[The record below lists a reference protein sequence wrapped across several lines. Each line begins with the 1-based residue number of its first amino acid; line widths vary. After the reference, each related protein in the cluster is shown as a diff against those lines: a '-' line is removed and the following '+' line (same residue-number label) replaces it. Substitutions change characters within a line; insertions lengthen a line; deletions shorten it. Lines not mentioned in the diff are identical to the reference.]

1 MSSDNGSG
9 IDRGESLFEAFT
21 RTSDASRPG
30 ANAPGA
36 PAGGAPP
43 VPPAPAAPEPPPV
56 QQKYVWC
63 SDCRAALRTH
73 YFALDTRP
81 LCGKCRVGYANAID
95 HARGGAGFRH
105 ALMLGGG
112 AALACATGLGIIL
125 MIIPVFRIFLAIG
138 IGHVVGKAVNKATG
152 DYTMRRY
159 QVLAA
164 VLTYLAI
171 GFGSLAPVVKEMFT
185 APSAADVRAASLDE
199 RVRADEMALSAEQA
213 DSDDEEVSEFGEAE
227 SAATP
232 EAMPADQLE
241 EMEAEY
247 RRNRAEQFRPPV
259 SAEESAAQSVRAA
272 GFVKGI
278 VVMLGLLFV
287 LPLLS
292 LFGYGLYGIGI
303 GILALGYGVYKA
315 WDITASG
322 TTYQISGPFRVGT
335 GPIPVTLG

>member
-1 MSSDNGSG
+1 MSSDRGSG

-21 RTSDASRPG
+21 RTSDA
-30 ANAPGA
+30 NKPGA

-43 VPPAPAAPEPPPV
+43 SPPAAPEPPVP
-56 QQKYVWC
+56 QKFVWC
-63 SDCRAALRTH
+63 SDCRTAIRTH

-81 LCGKCRVGYANAID
+81 LCGKCRVGYAKTID
-95 HARGGAGFRH
+95 HARSGAGFRH

-125 MIIPVFRIFLAIG
+125 MILPVFRIFLAIG

-185 APSAADVRAASLDE
+185 PPTAAEVRAAELDE
-199 RVRADEMALSAEQA
+199 RLRADEAALAAEQA
-213 DSDDEEVSEFGEAE
+213 TASDDAEEDEGESYPGEDSEEIEQDLRDAR
-227 SAATP
+227 AA
-232 EAMPADQLE
+232 
-241 EMEAEY
+241 
-247 RRNRAEQFRPPV
+247 QFRPPV
-259 SAEESAAQSVRAA
+259 SAEESAANSVRGA

-278 VVMLGLLFV
+278 VVLLGLLFV

-292 LFGYGLYGIGI
+292 LFGYGLYGIAI
-303 GILALGYGVYKA
+303 GILALAYGIYKA

-322 TTYQISGPFRVGT
+322 TTYQISGPYRVGT